1 MLILRHCR
9 LSSEDLITT
18 ERVMLRFIS
27 GRMEVQSL
35 GFNVWDYSIPEIYG
49 IILGM
54 FIKLGLLECLDITAG
69 ELLDFIIDVDRGY
82 MATYYHSFYHAAD
95 VTAVLYHF
103 LDSLHASQY
112 LAKADMTV
120 LLLAGL
126 CHDIGHPGL
135 NNLFQVNAETE
146 LYKQFGEASV
156 LEKYSCSLA
165 MDLCSKHNIFRN
177 VHKSAEAAL
186 PEGHQPTDAGMREAM
201 VKAIMATDMSVHYD
215 MLNNL
220 NMLIEVTTSPVSSPS
235 SSDAETDPE
244 AEDDNE
250 EENAVSP
257 IEKHQQINGSSIVSA
272 MAKKTCIHQ
281 HDNDENRDESTEAI
295 PQPDSIPNQ
304 QRRVTISSRRRSPSN
319 SSVAST
325 ESDCSDVSTRSN
337 SSTQTPH
344 SPECRPSSYLSPEL
358 RQVLCQCLLHAADI
372 SNAVKPWELCKRWS
386 DLVVQEFFRQGD
398 IEKAQNLPVSPNMDR
413 DMHNQPQISLG
424 FGDFVVQPY
433 FESLAELLPAASE
446 LLDTLTAN
454 RAQWVVLQKAAA
466 QQTESS
472 HHLQV
477 GPIETPSLS
486 KNAASAPA
494 TPTLTTGR
502 RVSVAAG
509 VLTLDESR
517 PTRPPHR
524 RLRHSTNTDPQHH
537 LLRKMKRSLSGRSLS
552 SIHNIHTAPIP
563 RLYLSSSKEPAA
575 TAMKKEATQVNKDT
589 PVVAGHLGSSITPSS
604 LPPSLQPSNTSGID
618 ADHHRP
624 TEDPMPIHAGHRL
637 RRRGSLQLEHQNPH
651 HTSIR
656 HEYGDGYVVFSD
668 HDRDISGHLPASTT
682 SSSSPIDAVAVANRQ
697 STPAVMSRN
706 PYTWFSPPGSIGTFS
721 LRSERSGCGPL
732 DANPCMDPLSAD
744 PHDTSMGDDH
754 NSKDKSQS
762 SAPVSSEGVPLR
774 KTVDFVPS
782 VSSTS
787 TVSVGE
793 DKQPFRDGFI
803 SIATASPV
811 AHDQEVSLVSVDGD
825 GEAKA
830 TGAIADQCQTQ
841 LRSKDE
847 HYESKVQ
854 NSSSGPPVTL

>member
-177 VHKSAEAAL
+177 VHKSTEAAL

-325 ESDCSDVSTRSN
+325 ESDCSDVSTGSN

-466 QQTESS
+466 QLTESS

-502 RVSVAAG
+502 RVS
-509 VLTLDESR
+509 
-517 PTRPPHR
+517 
-524 RLRHSTNTDPQHH
+524 
-537 LLRKMKRSLSGRSLS
+537 
-552 SIHNIHTAPIP
+552 APIP

-604 LPPSLQPSNTSGID
+604 LPPSLQPPNTSGID

-682 SSSSPIDAVAVANRQ
+682 SSSSPIDAAAVANRQ

-754 NSKDKSQS
+754 N
-762 SAPVSSEGVPLR
+762 
-774 KTVDFVPS
+774 T
-782 VSSTS
+782 
-787 TVSVGE
+787 
-793 DKQPFRDGFI
+793 
-803 SIATASPV
+803 TASPV

-841 LRSKDE
+841 LRSKDD